1 MFDHNLFTQAGLK
14 PRHVSRLV
22 GVSRV
27 TASNWLRGVAK
38 PHKLI
43 EDKTQ
48 LLQSAIKTAL
58 DDGDLPVSDR
68 LSAEEA
74 SVKTV
79 AIVKRHVKQIEE
91 EQNPS

>member
-27 TASNWLRGVAK
+27 TASNWLRVVAK

-58 DDGDLPVSDR
+58 DDGDLPVSDK